1 MIYSFA
7 PMEGVT
13 SYIYRRIHARM
24 FPGADVYYAP
34 FIAPD
39 GNGNYKISSFRDT
52 LPENNPG
59 MTLVPQLLCSSA
71 APFISVA
78 KEFQAL
84 GYEEI
89 NLNVGCPSG
98 TVVSKHKGSGMLRD
112 LAALDG
118 ILADIFAACPIRVS
132 VKTRMGFADTAEFP
146 AIAEIYRKYPIS
158 RLIVHSRDR
167 AGMYKS
173 RPDVDG
179 FASELRSFPFP
190 VEYNGDVFSPA
201 AAQAVLARCTEVS
214 GLMIGRG
221 AVANPALFRMLRGG
235 KALEREELQSFHD
248 ALLEEFLASGLSP
261 VHAMARL
268 KELWF
273 YMQHVFPGES
283 KAVKAV
289 FKSKTLPDYR
299 SAVAF
304 LFSSCAFDGSS
315 FFSA

>member
-39 GNGNYKISSFRDT
+39 GNGNYKIGSFRDT

-59 MTLVPQLLCSSA
+59 LKLVPQLLCSSA

-118 ILADIFAACPIRVS
+118 VLADIFASCPIRVS

-158 RLIVHSRDR
+158 RLIIHSRDR

-173 RPDVDG
+173 RPDMDG
-179 FASELRSFPFP
+179 FVSELRSFPFP

-201 AAQAVLARCTEVS
+201 AAQAVLARCPEVS
-214 GLMIGRG
+214 GI
-221 AVANPALFRMLRGG
+221 
-235 KALEREELQSFHD
+235 
-248 ALLEEFLASGLSP
+248 
-261 VHAMARL
+261 
-268 KELWF
+268 
-273 YMQHVFPGES
+273 
-283 KAVKAV
+283 
-289 FKSKTLPDYR
+289 
-299 SAVAF
+299 
-304 LFSSCAFDGSS
+304 
-315 FFSA
+315 

>member
-59 MTLVPQLLCSSA
+59 LTLVPQLLCSSA

-112 LAALDG
+112 LAALDEV
-118 ILADIFAACPIRVS
+118 LADIFSSCPIRVS

-190 VEYNGDVFSPA
+190 VEYNGDVFSPPRRRPCSRA
-201 AAQAVLARCTEVS
+201 ARRCQ
-214 GLMIGRG
+214 GL
-221 AVANPALFRMLRGG
+221 
-235 KALEREELQSFHD
+235 
-248 ALLEEFLASGLSP
+248 
-261 VHAMARL
+261 
-268 KELWF
+268 
-273 YMQHVFPGES
+273 
-283 KAVKAV
+283 
-289 FKSKTLPDYR
+289 
-299 SAVAF
+299 
-304 LFSSCAFDGSS
+304 
-315 FFSA
+315 

>member
-1 MIYSFA
+1 MAKLWAGRS
-7 PMEGVT
+7 
-13 SYIYRRIHARM
+13 
-24 FPGADVYYAP
+24 
-34 FIAPD
+34 D
-39 GNGNYKISSFRDT
+39 GNINKAAEDFNSSVRFDKVMFKEDIKGSMAHASM
-52 LPENNPG
+52 LG
-59 MTLVPQLLCSSA
+59 AKGIIPQKCA
-71 APFISVA
+71 
-78 KEFQAL
+78 
-84 GYEEI
+84 EEI
-89 NLNVGCPSG
+89 IDG
-98 TVVSKHKGSGMLRD
+98 
-112 LAALDG
+112 LDG

-190 VEYNGDVFSPA
+190 VEYNGDIFSPA
-201 AAQAVLARCTEVS
+201 AAQTVLARCPEVS
-214 GLMIGRG
+214 GIMIGRG

-268 KELWF
+268 K
-273 YMQHVFPGES
+273 
-283 KAVKAV
+283 
-289 FKSKTLPDYR
+289 
-299 SAVAF
+299 
-304 LFSSCAFDGSS
+304 
-315 FFSA
+315 

>member
-1 MIYSFA
+1 
-7 PMEGVT
+7 
-13 SYIYRRIHARM
+13 
-24 FPGADVYYAP
+24 
-34 FIAPD
+34 
-39 GNGNYKISSFRDT
+39 
-52 LPENNPG
+52 
-59 MTLVPQLLCSSA
+59 
-71 APFISVA
+71 
-78 KEFQAL
+78 
-84 GYEEI
+84 
-89 NLNVGCPSG
+89 
-98 TVVSKHKGSGMLRD
+98 
-112 LAALDG
+112 
-118 ILADIFAACPIRVS
+118 
-132 VKTRMGFADTAEFP
+132 
-146 AIAEIYRKYPIS
+146 
-158 RLIVHSRDR
+158 
-167 AGMYKS
+167 
-173 RPDVDG
+173 
-179 FASELRSFPFP
+179 
-190 VEYNGDVFSPA
+190 
-201 AAQAVLARCTEVS
+201 
-214 GLMIGRG
+214 MIGRG